1 MELEIISDKE
11 NKMLERREITFRAG
25 NEGRTPS
32 VVEIKQALCK
42 KLGISPDSTEIIKVD
57 QGFGSR
63 ESTGLAH
70 SYSKQ
75 EGMKS
80 GIPGHIAARRAK
92 KAKKNGEQA
101 TKQEQEAQ
109 QDGAT

>member
-11 NKMLERREITFRAG
+11 NKMLERREITFRVG

-42 KLGISPDSTEIIKVD
+42 KLGISPESTEIIKVN

-75 EGMKS
+75 EGMKA
-80 GIPGHIAARRAK
+80 GIPGHITARRAK
-92 KAKKNGEQA
+92 KAKKDVEQA
-101 TKQEQEAQ
+101 AKQEQGAQ
-109 QDGAT
+109 KDGA